1 MTSGNLLEYNKEVD
15 DGGKGGRDREQRDST
30 MENAEFKARIIAI
43 ITQYEQGQISW
54 QNKDDKIIN
63 ETLCFCIAIQDK
75 LNASMAEVP
84 HDHAK

>member
-43 ITQYEQGQISW
+43 ITQLQICATSISNSKTEK
-54 QNKDDKIIN
+54 QKVTD
-63 ETLCFCIAIQDK
+63 
-75 LNASMAEVP
+75 AE
-84 HDHAK
+84 